1 VLGLLKM
8 MKIEK
13 LLSCVRSKKNGDERW
28 DADGWAVNSVATNV
42 DGGSGGYH
50 QWVSIEKEE
59 PIWSLS
65 LSLSL
70 SLISSLSNLFPISGF
85 FRYFF
90 HSFFLISLNLFNFFL
105 CAYFLHAEGQ
115 APFIPFFIFYSSL
128 SFFFFPTIFN
138 TFFFLFNFI
147 YHYPLIS

>member
-50 QWVSIEKEE
+50 RWVSIEKEE
-59 PIWSLS
+59 PIWSRYLS

-70 SLISSLSNLFPISGF
+70 SDLFSIK
-85 FRYFF
+85 
-90 HSFFLISLNLFNFFL
+90 
-105 CAYFLHAEGQ
+105 
-115 APFIPFFIFYSSL
+115 FIFYLWFFSI
-128 SFFFFPTIFN
+128 FFFTL
-138 TFFFLFNFI
+138 FF
-147 YHYPLIS
+147 

>member
-50 QWVSIEKEE
+50 RWVSIEKEE
-59 PIWSLS
+59 PIWSRY
-65 LSLSL
+65 LSL

-90 HSFFLISLNLFNFFL
+90 SL
-105 CAYFLHAEGQ
+105 
-115 APFIPFFIFYSSL
+115 
-128 SFFFFPTIFN
+128 FFFN
-138 TFFFLFNFI
+138 LSKS
-147 YHYPLIS
+147 L